1 MTYKILPLFQVAVFL
16 EEKPVKPS
24 GVLGATTV
32 KMEE

>member
-1 MTYKILPLFQVAVFL
+1 LFQVAVFL